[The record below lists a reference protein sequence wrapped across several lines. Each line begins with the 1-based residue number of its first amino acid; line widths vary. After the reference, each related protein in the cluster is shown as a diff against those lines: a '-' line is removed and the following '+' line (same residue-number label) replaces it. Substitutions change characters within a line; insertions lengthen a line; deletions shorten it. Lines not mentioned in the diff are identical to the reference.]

1 MIDLPKFK
9 NKKLFEQAFIH
20 RSYLNETKE
29 KLSSNE
35 RLEFLGDSIISFV
48 VSNFLYNKYEK
59 FDEGSLTNMRSLLVN
74 TKSLAQ
80 TARELN
86 FGKLLKL
93 SKGEEESKGREN
105 TSLLANC
112 FEAFIG
118 ALFLDQ
124 GEVQVAKFLTRVLLP
139 KSEFYYSKKALKDA
153 KSLLQEIIQAK
164 RQISPV
170 YKVIKEEG
178 PAHKKFFTVGV
189 FVDDVLLSKGEGKSK
204 QEAEKDAAEHAL
216 LALGSKTL
224 ENK

>member
-9 NKKLFEQAFIH
+9 NKKLLEQAFIH

-48 VSNFLYNKYEK
+48 VSKYLYNRYAN
-59 FDEGSLTNMRSLLVN
+59 FDEGSLTNLRSLLVN
-74 TKSLAQ
+74 TKTLAEI
-80 TARELN
+80 ARELN
-86 FGKLLKL
+86 FGNLLKL

-105 TSLLANC
+105 TSLLADC

-124 GEVQVAKFLTRVLLP
+124 GVEEVTKFINRVLLP
-139 KSEFYYSKKALKDA
+139 KAEFYSSNKALKDI

-164 RQISPV
+164 KQLSPIYRV
-170 YKVIKEEG
+170 LKEEG
-178 PAHKKFFTVGV
+178 PAHKKIFTVGV
-189 FVDDVLLSKGEGKSK
+189 YADKVLLGKGEGKSK
-204 QEAEKDAAEHAL
+204 QEAEKDAAKHAL
-216 LALGSKTL
+216 SSF
-224 ENK
+224 ES

>member
-9 NKKLFEQAFIH
+9 NKKLFEQAFTH

-35 RLEFLGDSIISFV
+35 RLEFLGDSVISFV
-48 VSNFLYNKYEK
+48 VSKFLYSEYAN

-74 TKSLAQ
+74 TKTLALV
-80 TARELN
+80 ARELN

-105 TSLLANC
+105 TSLLADC
-112 FEAFIG
+112 FEAFTG

-124 GEVQVAKFLTRVLLP
+124 GIEEVSKFIAAVLLP
-139 KSEFYYSKKALKDA
+139 KAQSYSSNKVLKDA

-164 RQISPV
+164 KQISPM
-170 YKVIKEEG
+170 YKVVKEEG
-178 PAHKKFFTVGV
+178 PAHKKMFTVGV
-189 FVDDVLLSKGEGKSK
+189 FVDGVILGKGLGKSK

-216 LALGSKTL
+216 LALKT
-224 ENK
+224 

>member
-29 KLSSNE
+29 NLSSNE

-48 VSNFLYNKYEK
+48 VSKYLYNKYAK
-59 FDEGSLTNMRSLLVN
+59 FDEGSLTNLRSLLVN
-74 TKSLAQ
+74 TKTLAEI
-80 TARELN
+80 ARELN
-86 FGKLLKL
+86 FGNLLKL

-105 TSLLANC
+105 TSLLADS

-124 GEVQVAKFLTRVLLP
+124 EIEEVTKFITRVLLP
-139 KSEFYYSKKALKDA
+139 RAEFYSSNKALKDI

-164 RQISPV
+164 KQLSPI
-170 YKVIKEEG
+170 YKVLKEEG
-178 PAHKKFFTVGV
+178 PAHKKIFTVGAYE
-189 FVDDVLLSKGEGKSK
+189 DKVLLGKGIGKSK
-204 QEAEKDAAEHAL
+204 QEAEKDAAKQAL
-216 LALGSKTL
+216 LILKSK
-224 ENK
+224 

>member
-48 VSNFLYNKYEK
+48 VSKFLYSKYEN

-74 TKSLAQ
+74 TKALAQ
-80 TARELN
+80 IARELN

-105 TSLLANC
+105 TSLLADC

-118 ALFLDQ
+118 ALFLEK
-124 GEVQVAKFLTRVLLP
+124 GIEQVSKFLTQVLLP
-139 KSEFYYSKKALKDA
+139 KAEFYYSKKALKDA

-164 RQISPV
+164 KQISPV
-170 YKVIKEEG
+170 YKVVKEEG
-178 PAHKKFFTVGV
+178 PAHKKIFTVGV
-189 FVDDVLLSKGEGKSK
+189 YTDEVLLGKGSGKSK
-204 QEAEKDAAEHAL
+204 QEAEKDAAQHAL
-216 LALGSKTL
+216 SALVSKT
-224 ENK
+224 